1 MFEKLFAEGGLSLD
15 RLKAFLAVAAAGS
28 IIKAAGGDAVRQS
41 QYSRQ
46 IKELEDF
53 FRTNL
58 VERQGKGIRLTAS
71 GRELAR
77 VSRFFMLGLSNFRRG
92 CLTERQTFRIGA
104 SATFI
109 RQFFLPAAASA
120 AHPGRASA
128 RYVAETVTGDEVERR
143 LHDLTLDF
151 AVTTRPQV
159 SRPLQLAELGKWR
172 LRLCGP
178 AVARHTERSA
188 LAALKA
194 DALPLVSAKTEL
206 ADCGAKFL
214 DDFESRI
221 VCETFVE
228 AVTVLERGHFAALL
242 PDFLNSGLSLK
253 LPSAFRFS
261 TASAGRLSYRLAWNP
276 RLLRLNPHAIRERD
290 FLVAMLREQMRR

>member
-28 IIKAAGGDAVRQS
+28 IIKAADGDPVRQS

-58 VERQGKGIRLTAS
+58 VERHGKGIRLTAN

-92 CLTERQTFRIGA
+92 CLTERQTFRVGA

-109 RQFFLPAAASA
+109 RKFFLPAATGPKALQRST
-120 AHPGRASA
+120 
-128 RYVAETVTGDEVERR
+128 RYVLETVTGDDIERR

-151 AVTTRPQV
+151 AVTTRLQV
-159 SRPLQLAELGKWR
+159 TRPLQLAELGKWR

-178 AVARHTERSA
+178 VAARQTERSA
-188 LAALKA
+188 MAALK
-194 DALPLVSAKTEL
+194 DGALPLVFARTEL
-206 ADCGAKFL
+206 ADCGAQFL
-214 DDFESRI
+214 DDYEPRI
-221 VCETFVE
+221 VCDTFSE
-228 AVTVLERGHFAALL
+228 AAAVLEHGKLSAIL
-242 PDFLNSGLSLK
+242 PDFLAPGQCLK
-253 LPSAFRFS
+253 LPRAFRFAAADS
-261 TASAGRLSYRLAWNP
+261 SQFSFRLAWNP
-276 RLLRLNPHAIRERD
+276 RLLRLNPHAIREKD
-290 FLVAMLREQMRR
+290 FLVQMLRQQMRR